1 MSSHI
6 FLEYRN
12 EKVLLAFKFLYGW
25 RSSRKARSFNFFIFV
40 NFSTIKY
47 FPKVFIMS
55 TLITASRCIKL
66 LKENGV
72 ADFKLPYFSKR
83 DAEGIFT
90 HHHKSPSPKKFF
102 IYEEV
107 VEALKNNKDP
117 RRDAQRAAHEK
128 KREENDIFS
137 MAGTYSSV
145 VDRTPE
151 EQNAEQKRLRIIFEK
166 KQAEAVE
173 MGLDTETNDED
184 VAKLSVAALN
194 RKILEQ
200 NLRIQTSKA
209 DDLDEISIPKEKV
222 IESIFASSRV
232 IRDGM
237 MGIAPR
243 LSSRIAAISDPHE
256 CRVMI
261 EEEVVRQLS
270 KLEDILREL

>member
-1 MSSHI
+1 MSD
-6 FLEYRN
+6 
-12 EKVLLAFKFLYGW
+12 
-25 RSSRKARSFNFFIFV
+25 
-40 NFSTIKY
+40 
-47 FPKVFIMS
+47 
-55 TLITASRCIKL
+55 LITASKCVKL

-72 ADFKLPYFSKR
+72 ADFQLSYFSKR

-107 VEALKNNKDP
+107 VEALENNKDP
-117 RRDAQRAAHEK
+117 RRDPQRAAHEK
-128 KREENDIFS
+128 KRNTNNLMS
-137 MAGTYSSV
+137 MAGTYPSV
-145 VDRTPE
+145 ADMSAE
-151 EQNAEQKRLRIIFEK
+151 EKDQEQKRLRAIFEK
-166 KQAEAVE
+166 QQEEVE
-173 MGLDTETNDED
+173 DLGLDEEKDSED
-184 VAKLSVAALN
+184 ISTLSIAALN
-194 RKILEQ
+194 KKILEQ

-209 DDLDEISIPKEKV
+209 DELDNVSIPREKV
-222 IESIFASSRV
+222 VESIFASSRV

-243 LSSRIAAISDPHE
+243 LASRIAAVTDPQE